1 MAEVTA
7 IGTLEYD
14 LGHCPLEEFE
24 PRFIKGRSNPF
35 YIASLSLKM
44 RIAPGFLRVHLC
56 MNDRVIRSME
66 FSEPLLADL
75 VTPELPKELPEQGIM
90 TQDDMKECS
99 SSESSLYQ
107 GV

>member
-1 MAEVTA
+1 
-7 IGTLEYD
+7 
-14 LGHCPLEEFE
+14 
-24 PRFIKGRSNPF
+24 
-35 YIASLSLKM
+35 
-44 RIAPGFLRVHLC
+44 
-56 MNDRVIRSME
+56 ME